1 MTDKQTKINQQEQIK
16 RELRESE
23 ARFRAIVENSQSGI
37 LIVNNNF
44 EFTYV
49 NDMLCQILDSSQ
61 KEIIGSDF
69 RSVLDEESKKIVAD
83 RYIRRQKGEAVPP
96 RYEFSIIR
104 KDGEKRHVEISM
116 STIHDAQG
124 QPLSIGQILDITERK
139 QAEEKLLRLS
149 SAVEQAGDGIAITD
163 MEGNTLFVN
172 RAWADMH
179 GYTVEEITGK
189 HLAMFHTKEQLQNEV
204 APFNELVMKNGSNA
218 GEVGHLRKDGNTF
231 PTLMTTTIRKDAAG
245 NPVGLIG
252 TARDITERKQ
262 AEKEIQESE
271 ERFRAL
277 FNSSNDAIMT
287 LAPPTWK
294 FTSGNPAILNIF
306 KVESEKEFTS
316 LGPGDVSPE
325 KQPDGRP
332 SSELAQ
338 KMIQTAMEEG
348 SGFFNWTH
356 KRMDGEEFPA
366 TVLLTRVDL
375 TNTSFLQATV
385 RDITEQAQM
394 EQYIR
399 KTMERRG
406 EQLQITT
413 EIAQNISAAP
423 GLEEIYERVVTLVK
437 ERFGY
442 YHTQIF
448 RHDPEKNAMVVIK
461 GYGKAGQTMLSAGH
475 NLPYGKGV
483 VGTAAATGKPVLASD
498 VTEDP
503 NWVPHPALPET
514 KGELAIPIK
523 WQKEILG
530 VLDVQSNE
538 ANALTEE
545 DQMVLLGLA
554 GQIANAIVNTRL
566 FEQVEIRIRREQ
578 ILREIT
584 NRVRGFTNPDT
595 VIQSA
600 VRQLGET
607 LGRPTFIRLGSAK
620 ELSQPPANKN
630 GNDLTPQNGG
640 E

>member
-1 MTDKQTKINQQEQIK
+1 
-16 RELRESE
+16 
-23 ARFRAIVENSQSGI
+23 
-37 LIVNNNF
+37 
-44 EFTYV
+44 
-49 NDMLCQILDSSQ
+49 
-61 KEIIGSDF
+61 
-69 RSVLDEESKKIVAD
+69 
-83 RYIRRQKGEAVPP
+83 RQKGEAVPP

-475 NLPYGKGV
+475 NLPYRN
-483 VGTAAATGKPVLASD
+483 S
-498 VTEDP
+498 
-503 NWVPHPALPET
+503 HPPR
-514 KGELAIPIK
+514 
-523 WQKEILG
+523 
-530 VLDVQSNE
+530 
-538 ANALTEE
+538 AN
-545 DQMVLLGLA
+545 
-554 GQIANAIVNTRL
+554 
-566 FEQVEIRIRREQ
+566 
-578 ILREIT
+578 
-584 NRVRGFTNPDT
+584 
-595 VIQSA
+595 
-600 VRQLGET
+600 
-607 LGRPTFIRLGSAK
+607 
-620 ELSQPPANKN
+620 PARDN
-630 GNDLTPQNGG
+630 
-640 E
+640 